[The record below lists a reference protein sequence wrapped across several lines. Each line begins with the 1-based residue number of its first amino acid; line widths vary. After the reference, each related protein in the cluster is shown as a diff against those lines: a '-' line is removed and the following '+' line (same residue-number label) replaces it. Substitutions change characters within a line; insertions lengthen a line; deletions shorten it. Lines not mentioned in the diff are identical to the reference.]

1 MDIRIIVAI
10 IRRDRLEQVEK
21 KLQDI
26 GVERISVSKV
36 KGYGEYHNFFA
47 RNWMVEEVRVEIFT
61 RKDEVESIA
70 TAIMDAAHTG
80 LPGDGVVAVMPVEK
94 FLLIRTRS
102 EATPEEFWPQGAS

>member
-1 MDIRIIVAI
+1 MDVRIIVAI

-26 GVERISVSKV
+26 RVERISVSKV

-80 LPGDGVVAVMPVEK
+80 LPGDGVLAVIPVEK
-94 FLLIRTRS
+94 FFLVRTRS
-102 EATPEEFWPQGAS
+102 EATPEEFWPRNES